1 MRRMNIT
8 LDEELYNELSQIKN
22 KSEFIR
28 SVVREKLRGIKED
41 NLKRALREGY
51 RREGKNLKEWE
62 TTIADGWD

>member
-28 SVVREKLRGIKED
+28 SVVREKLKGIKED